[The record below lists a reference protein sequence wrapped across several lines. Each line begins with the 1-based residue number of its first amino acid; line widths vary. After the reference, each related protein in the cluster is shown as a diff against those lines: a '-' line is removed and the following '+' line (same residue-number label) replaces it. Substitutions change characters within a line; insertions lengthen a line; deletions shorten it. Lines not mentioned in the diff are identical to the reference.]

1 MEPKSPFLFS
11 SKKANLKVLVYS
23 LFSSLSDRLSSV
35 IFRILGL
42 VLLWMAFAHFI
53 FAQETYLVHSHND
66 YIQELPFWYA
76 YSNGASSIEADVF
89 LRDGKLYVTHAE
101 HEIMEGRTLET
112 LYLDRLESLVRS
124 GELREIQLLIDLKS
138 EAYKTLKKLVEVLGK
153 YPSLTKDDKV
163 KFVISG
169 NRPKPDDYKKYP
181 DFIWFDHQNLDELD
195 TIDLSKVALVS
206 VSFKNFT
213 VWNGYGRMTA
223 DDFKAVFQ
231 AIQKAKSSGKPFRFW
246 ATPDTKTAWARLAM
260 LEVDFI
266 NTDEPALATQYLS
279 SLDKNTYRLEK
290 AKEVYTPTYAYDTN
304 LQPKNI
310 ILMIGDGNG
319 LAQITSAMIANRGHL
334 TVTGLKNIG
343 LVKTAS
349 HDDLITDSAAGA
361 TAMATGNKTNNR
373 AIGVG
378 PYGETLTN
386 LISVTKE
393 KGFNAAIVTTD
404 AIYGATPS
412 AFYAHR
418 VERDDTPGLVE
429 DLNKSGLDLFIAGGQ
444 NEESTIQNVF
454 NPEDSKSFKNF
465 SKPTAIY
472 LGDNK
477 APSMKDG
484 RGNAL
489 PKSVGLALNA
499 LSAQKEPFFLM
510 VEGAQID
517 NGGHANS
524 TSDIVEEMLDFDQT
538 IAEVL
543 RFVDADKNTLVV
555 ITADHETSGFGIVGG
570 DVKKGTVQGDFLT
583 VDHTGIM
590 VPLFAYGPGADI
602 FNGVYENTEVFQ
614 KIMSALKL

>member
-1 MEPKSPFLFS
+1 M
-11 SKKANLKVLVYS
+11 VYS
-23 LFSSLSDRLSSV
+23 LFSSFSNRLYKF
-35 IFRILGL
+35 IFRVFGLIL
-42 VLLWMAFAHFI
+42 VWVITPHST
-53 FAQETYLVHSHND
+53 FAQQTYLVHSHND
-66 YIQELPFWYA
+66 YAQELPFWYA
-76 YSNGASSIEADVF
+76 YSNGASSIEVDIF
-89 LRDGKLYVTHAE
+89 LKNGKLYVTHGE
-101 HEIMEGRTLET
+101 DEIVEEKTLET
-112 LYLDRLESLVRS
+112 HYLDRLESLTRS

-138 EAYKTLKKLVEVLGK
+138 EAYATLKKLVEVLGE

-181 DFIWFDHQNLDELD
+181 DFIWFDHQNLYELD

-213 VWNGYGRMTA
+213 VWNGYGRMTVH
-223 DDFKAVFQ
+223 DFNKVSQ

-246 ATPDTKTAWARLAM
+246 ATPDTKTAWARLAR
-260 LEVDFI
+260 LGVDFI
-266 NTDEPALATQYLS
+266 NTDEPALATQYLG
-279 SLDKNTYRLEK
+279 SLDKNTYQLEK
-290 AKEVYTPTYAYDTN
+290 AKEVYEPAYAYDKN
-304 LQPKNI
+304 ARPKNI

-334 TVTGLKNIG
+334 TVTRLKNIG

-361 TAMATGNKTNNR
+361 TAMATGNETNNR

-378 PYGETLTN
+378 PNGETLTN

-444 NEESTIQNVF
+444 NEESTIGNVF
-454 NPEDSKSFKNF
+454 NPKDLNSFETL

-477 APSMKDG
+477 APSMKNG

-543 RFVDADKNTLVV
+543 RFADANKNTLVV

-570 DVKKGTVQGDFLT
+570 DVKEGTVQGDFLT

-602 FNGVYENTEVFQ
+602 FNGVYENTEVFY
-614 KIMSALKL
+614 KILSVIKP